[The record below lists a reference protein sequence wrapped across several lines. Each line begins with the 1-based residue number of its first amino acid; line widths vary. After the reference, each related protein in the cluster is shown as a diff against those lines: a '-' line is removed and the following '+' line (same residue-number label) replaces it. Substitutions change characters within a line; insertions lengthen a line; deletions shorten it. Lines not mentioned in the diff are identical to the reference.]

1 MRNTHEQNQVA
12 SFAYEDIAVWAA
24 ATIGKASV
32 NPGDKSQGK
41 TCLCRDLS
49 VQLSALLY
57 AGKLKAFLLYGFHV
71 PTGVSDDAFLYLGSF
86 RCIFACH
93 WMF

>member
-1 MRNTHEQNQVA
+1 MTNTVKKTFSPHEEHTCAQQNQVA

-41 TCLCRDLS
+41 P
-49 VQLSALLY
+49 AF
-57 AGKLKAFLLYGFHV
+57 AGI
-71 PTGVSDDAFLYLGSF
+71 FLYN
-86 RCIFACH
+86 
-93 WMF
+93 